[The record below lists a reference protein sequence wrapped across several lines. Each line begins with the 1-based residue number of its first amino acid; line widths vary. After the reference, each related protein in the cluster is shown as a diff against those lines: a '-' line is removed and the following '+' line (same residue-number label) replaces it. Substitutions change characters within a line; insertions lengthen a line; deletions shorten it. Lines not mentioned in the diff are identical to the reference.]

1 MTTHSFREVA
11 ARARTD
17 RPSVLIAVFAGIAGV
32 AGSYATAGYTPAF
45 FLAPIASFLTQIMP
59 DFVIRFAIVTLT
71 DIGQQFGIE
80 HLGQQANLLLAFIL
94 GVALLA
100 SLTLSALTAGR
111 ELDSTRVSIGL
122 TAALVWIGVAVLTKA
137 PVLALGAGIASGT
150 VVAVAALASDPR
162 SGPVPSAGRR
172 EVLGSIAS
180 AFGVSVFG
188 YVLGSSAIELSANA
202 ESKSD
207 IEQRTLADD
216 GKDRNAQRVQELL
229 SEAEEK
235 SLDIEN
241 LEGLVSGKDFYEVD
255 IDNVNPV
262 VTVDE
267 WTLPVTGAVEQA
279 HVIDYEQLIEMDSV
293 LRFKTLRCVSDPLN
307 GKNMDNALW
316 RAIPIKDVIEKANP
330 QGEFVMLHAT
340 DGYYEEFPVAALETG
355 LLAYAKDG
363 GVLPRQHGHPVRA
376 LIPGHWGEIDVKW
389 IDEIEILDRPA
400 KGFWEK
406 KGWHGTGPAT
416 TVAKLHA
423 TNQLDSGRMQ
433 VGGHAYAGTRGIKR
447 VEVSTDGGDSWNE
460 ATLSEPLSASIDN
473 DVWRQWMYVYEP
485 PQGEHEVVVRAVDG
499 TGDLQPKTGDD
510 GVYPNGATGWVSKTI
525 NS

>member
-1 MTTHSFREVA
+1 MTTHSFRVIA
-11 ARARTD
+11 ARIRTEL
-17 RPSVLIAVFAGIAGV
+17 PSVLIAVFAGIAGV
-32 AGSYATAGYTPAF
+32 AGSYATGGYTPAF
-45 FLAPIASFLTQIMP
+45 FLAPIASYLTHIMP
-59 DFVIRFAIVTLT
+59 DFVLRFAIVTLT

-94 GVALLA
+94 GVGLLA

-111 ELDSTRVSIGL
+111 ELDSIRVSIGL
-122 TAALVWIGVAVLTKA
+122 TAVLVWIAVAVLTTA
-137 PVLALGAGIASGT
+137 PILALGAGVASGAIVAATALASGPRSGT
-150 VVAVAALASDPR
+150 VPTAE
-162 SGPVPSAGRR
+162 RR
-172 EVLGSIAS
+172 EILGSIAS

-188 YVLGSSAIELSANA
+188 YVLGNPATELSANA
-202 ESKSD
+202 ESKSN
-207 IEQRTLADD
+207 IAQRVLSDD
-216 GKDRNAQRVQELL
+216 GKDRREQRVQQLL
-229 SEAEEK
+229 SEAEQK
-235 SLDIEN
+235 SLDIDG

-255 IDNVNPV
+255 IDNINPV

-267 WTLPVTGAVEQA
+267 WTLSITGAVEQE
-279 HVIDYEQLIEMDSV
+279 HVIDYEQLIDMDSV

-307 GKNMDNALW
+307 GKQMDNALW
-316 RAIPIKDVIEKANP
+316 RAIPIQDVIEKANP

-340 DGYYEEFPVAALETG
+340 DDYYEEFPVAALETG

-363 GVLPRQHGHPVRA
+363 GVLPRQHGHPVRT
-376 LIPGHWGEIDVKW
+376 LIPGHWGEINVKW

-406 KGWHGTGPAT
+406 KGWHGTGPAN
-416 TVAKLHA
+416 TVAKFHA
-423 TNQLDSGRMQ
+423 TNELDDGRMQ

-447 VEVSTDGGDSWNE
+447 VEVSTDGGDSWND

-499 TGDLQPKTGDD
+499 KGDLQPRTGDD